1 MTGAGPVKSAEP
13 DGEKGLEAAL
23 ALGRRAV
30 SRRGGST
37 TFYRTFTAEPSW
49 ASVVGYTP
57 AGPKIAVFWRGIV
70 SGNSREGVERYET
83 TFEVGLGP

>member
-1 MTGAGPVKSAEP
+1 MPGAEPVKLAEP
-13 DGEKGLEAAL
+13 DGGKDLAAL
-23 ALGRRAV
+23 GARSEGRLA
-30 SRRGGST
+30 SGWIHDL
-37 TFYRTFTAEPSW
+37 YRTFTAEPSW
-49 ASVVGYTP
+49 TSVVGYTP